1 MHRLNMPLRLLHRT
15 VTQALC
21 RYGLSDSDDEDEG
34 GSQVAMQEKSPPQ
47 PQKKAVV
54 STDKAA
60 PAKQGYG
67 LFDEDENM
75 DDDSGSDQTG
85 RHGNLL
91 PSLPALYCAVL
102 TRCLKLQ
109 P

>member
-1 MHRLNMPLRLLHRT
+1 MDC
-15 VTQALC
+15 C

-34 GSQVAMQEKSPPQ
+34 GSQVPMQERTQTQVQ
-47 PQKKAVV
+47 PLQQAAGG
-54 STDKAA
+54 TDRAA

-85 RHGNLL
+85 RPAYWPLQVHYDCWTTTDFSCLHWLL
-91 PSLPALYCAVL
+91 L
-102 TRCLKLQ
+102 CLISQ
-109 P
+109 NV